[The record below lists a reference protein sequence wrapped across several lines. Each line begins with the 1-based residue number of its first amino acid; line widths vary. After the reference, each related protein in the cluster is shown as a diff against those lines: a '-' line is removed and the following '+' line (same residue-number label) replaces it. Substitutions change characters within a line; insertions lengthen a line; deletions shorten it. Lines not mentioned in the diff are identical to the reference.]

1 MKRTEEN
8 NEKKPFVFVLMPFSA
23 AFTKRYVEG
32 IKAACESVGVDCERV
47 DEKLLTESILE
58 RIYSH
63 IRQADL
69 IVAEMTGLNPNVF
82 YEVGYA
88 HALNK
93 EVILLIRNAGDIP
106 FDLKHYPHIVH
117 EGNPSKLRTE
127 LEVKIRRCL
136 ETSNRPLPNI
146 EAPDISGLWRSYH
159 SLSRRAR
166 SIGEVRFKQRGNRIE
181 ADIKAFRS
189 RNGQKTDKKFRLD
202 GKLVA
207 GQLAFIYEDANLRGY
222 VIGAGVLK
230 LSNNNKELIGKIA
243 YFHQDRNS
251 LETFDLRL
259 QRA

>member
-1 MKRTEEN
+1 MRRIEEN
-8 NEKKPFVFVLMPFSA
+8 SENKPFVFVLMPFSTE
-23 AFTKRYVEG
+23 FTDLYLNG
-32 IKAACESVGVDCERV
+32 IKPACESVGVDCERV

-69 IVAEMTGLNPNVF
+69 IVAEMTNLNPNVF

-88 HALNK
+88 HALYK
-93 EVILLIRNAGDIP
+93 QVILLIRDAGDIP

-127 LEVKIRRCL
+127 LETKIRRCL
-136 ETSNRPLPNI
+136 ETPNRTIPNV

-159 SLSRRAR
+159 PPDPKSV
-166 SIGEVRFKQRGNRIE
+166 GEVRFKQRGNRIE

-230 LSNNNKELIGKIA
+230 LSGNSKELIGKIA

-251 LETFDLRL
+251 LETYDLRL
-259 QRA
+259 KRA